1 MSLDQLMQQGAVWRG
16 REAANEASVATLPSG
31 HAQLDQW
38 LPGGGWQ
45 SGNLVEVLYDTEGCG
60 ELRLLLPL
68 LAAAPKDRWI
78 LWVDPPHIP
87 YAPALKAAGVPL
99 ERLLLVRSTSR
110 RDRLWCLEQ
119 ALKSGCCA
127 AVLGW
132 LPGSEAK
139 ALRRL
144 QLAASE
150 GGGLGF
156 VFRPTSCCDQSS
168 PAPYRLLLEP
178 EQDGVSAG
186 VSVLKRK
193 GAWPLSRQVLSLEE
207 STIDTR
213 PTASS
218 RPRLRLVR
226 EPANRPR
233 LIRNSSG
240 SVRRFR

>member
-1 MSLDQLMQQGAVWRG
+1 MSLDQLLQQGTIWRG
-16 REAANEASVATLPSG
+16 REAANEATVATLSSG

-78 LWVDPPHIP
+78 VWVDPPHIP
-87 YAPALKAAGVPL
+87 YAPALKAAGVAL

-132 LPGSEAK
+132 VPAGEAK
-139 ALRRL
+139 SLRRL

-156 VFRPTSCCDQSS
+156 VFRSTACRDQSS

-178 EQDGVSAG
+178 EQDGAGVG

-193 GAWPLSRQVLSLEE
+193 GGWPLPRQVLPLDELVRGRRS
-207 STIDTR
+207 
-213 PTASS
+213 PASGRS
-218 RPRLRLVR
+218 RLRLV
-226 EPANRPR
+226 N
-233 LIRNSSG
+233 G
-240 SVRRFR
+240 HG